1 MSVFPQAG
9 LMRCAGKQA
18 SRDEKDAALVTG
30 QEHITLDDS
39 RVHYQGWLHHTIL
52 NNSDFCQTSF

>member
-1 MSVFPQAG
+1 
-9 LMRCAGKQA
+9 MRCAGKQA